1 MASDIAHIDIPVSR
15 KHSQFVKIALE
26 VGGIPEDPE
35 GTRSNQLV
43 LAVADAEHS
52 GSASSHQVPHG
63 ITHQLAVL
71 HFHSQALLALQK
83 QVRLGLGPRHVT
95 ALHDHGIFGHAHL
108 SELWLALRR
117 VL

>member
-1 MASDIAHIDIPVSR
+1 MTDEEWTQAGRGTFRWCANPVERGS
-15 KHSQFVKIALE
+15 KSSS
-26 VGGIPEDPE
+26 
-35 GTRSNQLV
+35 GTRLNQLV